1 MTKILK
7 RIAIQGYEGSYHQR
21 AAAHYFNHQLVVL
34 PAHTFQDLVKYAMDD
49 SKTEGAVMAI
59 ENSIA
64 GSIMPN
70 YTLLMESSL
79 SIVGEIY
86 VQIHHQL
93 MALPGTKI
101 EDLKEV
107 HSHYMAIQQCRNFF
121 EKYPDIHLVE
131 TPDTALAAREIAEKG
146 LEKTAA
152 IASLSAA
159 ELYNLEILAKGIET
173 VKNNYTRFLI
183 LSRDA
188 TSVEKPD
195 KASVHFRVSHAPG
208 SLLKALQVIS
218 NHGLN
223 LSKIQSFP
231 VIEEEWRYYF
241 HCDLEFEEMSQLVS
255 ALEELKG
262 ATEMLRVLGVYH
274 KGETII

>member
-1 MTKILK
+1 LK

-21 AAAHYFNHQLVVL
+21 AANHYFNHQLDVL
-34 PAHTFQDLVKYAMDD
+34 PAHTFQDLVKYAMDA

-79 SIVGEIY
+79 TIVGEIY

-93 MALPGTKI
+93 MALPGTKMA
-101 EDLKEV
+101 DLTEV

-121 EKYPDIHLVE
+121 EIYPKIHLVE
-131 TPDTALAAREIAEKG
+131 TPDTALAAKDIAEKG
-146 LEKTAA
+146 LTNTAA
-152 IASLSAA
+152 IASISAA

-188 TSVEKPD
+188 TSVEQPD

-218 NHGLN
+218 DKGLN

-241 HCDLEFEEMSQLVS
+241 HCDLEFEQLSQLES
-255 ALEELKG
+255 ALESLKG

>member
-1 MTKILK
+1 M
-7 RIAIQGYEGSYHQR
+7 
-21 AAAHYFNHQLVVL
+21 
-34 PAHTFQDLVKYAMDD
+34 KYAMDA

-79 SIVGEIY
+79 TIVGEIY

-93 MALPGTKI
+93 MALPGTKM

-121 EKYPDIHLVE
+121 SAYPDIHLVE
-131 TPDTALAAREIAEKG
+131 TADTALAARDIAENG
-146 LEKTAA
+146 LKNTAA
-152 IASLSAA
+152 IASLTAA
-159 ELYNLEILAKGIET
+159 ELYNLEILARGIET

-188 TSVEKPD
+188 ASVEEPN
-195 KASVHFRVSHAPG
+195 KASVHFRVSHEPG
-208 SLLKALQVIS
+208 SLLKALKVIS
-218 NHGLN
+218 ENGLN

-241 HCDLEFEEMSQLVS
+241 HCDLEFENIEQFEKARTGLV
-255 ALEELKG
+255 G
-262 ATEMLRVLGVYH
+262 VTEMLRVLGVYH

>member
-1 MTKILK
+1 
-7 RIAIQGYEGSYHQR
+7 
-21 AAAHYFNHQLVVL
+21 
-34 PAHTFQDLVKYAMDD
+34 
-49 SKTEGAVMAI
+49 MAI

-70 YTLLMESSL
+70 YTLLMESTL
-79 SIVGEIY
+79 TIVGEIY

-121 EKYPDIHLVE
+121 ASYPHIHLVE
-131 TPDTALAAREIAEKG
+131 TADTALAARDIALQG
-146 LEKTAA
+146 LKNTAA
-152 IASLSAA
+152 IASLTAA
-159 ELYNLEILAKGIET
+159 ELYNLEILARGIET

-188 TSVEKPD
+188 TSVEDPN

-208 SLLKALQVIS
+208 SLLKALEVIS
-218 NHGLN
+218 GNGLN

-241 HCDLEFEEMSQLVS
+241 HCDLEFENIDQFEK
-255 ALEELKG
+255 AKEGLKCV
-262 ATEMLRVLGVYH
+262 TEMLRVLGVYH
-274 KGETII
+274 KGETIV